1 MNSQRKYLPLS
12 FLLLFLFSVIIC
24 SGQADP
30 PYGNNPATGKYFSS
44 NGVKIYYEIYGEGK
58 PLVLLHGNGG
68 SIKSRANLIGEFA
81 KKYKVIALDSRCHG
95 KSGCPAQYLT
105 YEQMADDV
113 SGLLGSLNIDS
124 AFIWAIVTALFLVCY
139 WLFIIPKR

>member
-1 MNSQRKYLPLS
+1 M
-12 FLLLFLFSVIIC
+12 FLFSVIIC